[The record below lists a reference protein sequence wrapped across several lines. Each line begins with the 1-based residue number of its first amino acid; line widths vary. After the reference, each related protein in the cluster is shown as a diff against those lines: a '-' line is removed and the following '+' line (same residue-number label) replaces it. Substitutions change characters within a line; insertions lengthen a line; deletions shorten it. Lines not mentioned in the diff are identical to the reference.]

1 MSLTKSFQPRLDKM
15 YIKTIS
21 GVDYHLYKDEEEFR
35 KHHKKAKV
43 KDNWRKANEG
53 EWARSDDGQV
63 FSILRRA
70 VMFSRQYNSD
80 VDYVR
85 TLLGTA
91 YAHDKSKLEGEPP
104 KDIYTFTRYK
114 TSKYITARE
123 KLFAKMVAMG
133 RDATTNRRYALNR
146 AKILLRQKRIRTLI
160 NKEVEQLM
168 DDLGITKTYLLE
180 NAKSVVDKPDARDGD
195 KLRALETLMKISG
208 LLSTEKK
215 TDSIALIQ
223 EFTGFSKDKLKAFES
238 GLIESGSEN
247 G

>member
-1 MSLTKSFQPRLDKM
+1 M
-15 YIKTIS
+15 YVKTIS
-21 GVDYHLYKDEEEFR
+21 GVDYHLYKDEKEFR

-43 KDNWRKANEG
+43 KDNWRKAKEG
-53 EWARSDDGQV
+53 EWAKSDDGQV

-70 VMFSRQYNSD
+70 VMFSRQYNGD

-133 RDATTNRRYALNR
+133 RDATEAYLAVYKTTNRRYALNR

-223 EFTGFSKDKLKAFES
+223 EFTGFSKDKLKAFET

>member
-1 MSLTKSFQPRLDKM
+1 M

-21 GVDYHLYKDEEEFR
+21 GVDYHLYENEEEFR
-35 KHHKKAKV
+35 EHHRKADL
-43 KDNWRKANEG
+43 KDDWRKAEEG
-53 EWARSDDGQV
+53 EWAKSDDGQV

-70 VMFSRQYNSD
+70 VMYSNQYNGN

-91 YAHDKSKLEGEPP
+91 YAHEKSKLEGEPP
-104 KDIYTFTRYK
+104 KDIYTFTKYK
-114 TSKYITARE
+114 NSRYITARE
-123 KLFAKMVAMG
+123 KLFAKMVAVG
-133 RDATTNRRYALNR
+133 RDATEAYLAVFPTNNRNYALNR
-146 AKILLRQKRIRTLI
+146 AKILLRQKRIRTLV

-208 LLSTEKK
+208 LLTTDKK
-215 TDSIALIQ
+215 SDSIALIQ
-223 EFTGFSKDKLKAFES
+223 EFTGFSKDKLKAFET
-238 GLIESGSEN
+238 GLIEEN
-247 G
+247 ASQ